1 MTDQAETKAR
11 HKKSGVLLFGW
22 AMTTVGAGIA
32 FGAGGVLMSIG
43 VVLIIAVI
51 VDELA
56 DKIRTRS

>member
-1 MTDQAETKAR
+1 
-11 HKKSGVLLFGW
+11 
-22 AMTTVGAGIA
+22 MTTVGAGIA